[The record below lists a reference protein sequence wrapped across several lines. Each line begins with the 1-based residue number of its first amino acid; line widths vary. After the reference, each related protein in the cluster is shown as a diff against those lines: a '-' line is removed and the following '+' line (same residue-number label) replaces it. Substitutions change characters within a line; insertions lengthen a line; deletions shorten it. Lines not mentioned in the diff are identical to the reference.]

1 MLLQSGTSRR
11 LSLAAIAAVVALA
24 LAGCADSPDGK
35 VGATALAPGQNCK
48 SVQRELDRLVS
59 RGVASKIEAAN
70 AGRKL
75 SSQAQ
80 ADVDRYNNLLG
91 QYLGGRCHV

>member
-1 MLLQSGTSRR
+1 M
-11 LSLAAIAAVVALA
+11 
-24 LAGCADSPDGK
+24 
-35 VGATALAPGQNCK
+35 
-48 SVQRELDRLVS
+48 S